1 MVLVALVVF
10 VALIA
15 LVWLVVMR
23 LLNDDGA
30 PVRATL
36 EEDASI
42 RKWSA
47 QRDRGQGEHVPTGK
61 RLGQAKDRNVG
72 QTWGPGL

>member
-1 MVLVALVVF
+1 VVIVALVLF
-10 VALIA
+10 VVLIG
-15 LVWLVVMR
+15 LVWLAVMR

-47 QRDRGQGEHVPTGK
+47 QRDREQGEHVATDK